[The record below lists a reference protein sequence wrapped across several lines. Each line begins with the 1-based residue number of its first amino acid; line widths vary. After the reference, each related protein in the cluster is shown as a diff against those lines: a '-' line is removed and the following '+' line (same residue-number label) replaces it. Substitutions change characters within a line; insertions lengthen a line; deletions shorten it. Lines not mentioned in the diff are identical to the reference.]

1 MLPAVAFPAFFFPGL
16 FFPGLFFP
24 VAEVA
29 ELVPDVVTE
38 VASSRPTPLPRGRF
52 FCTGARILDS
62 SAHEAEVTTGH
73 YVRTPTPGTAVDHS
87 SALGRKARIG
97 RSAT

>member
-1 MLPAVAFPAFFFPGL
+1 MAFPALTLSAFFFPA
-16 FFPGLFFP
+16 LFFP

-29 ELVPDVVTE
+29 EPVPDVVTE